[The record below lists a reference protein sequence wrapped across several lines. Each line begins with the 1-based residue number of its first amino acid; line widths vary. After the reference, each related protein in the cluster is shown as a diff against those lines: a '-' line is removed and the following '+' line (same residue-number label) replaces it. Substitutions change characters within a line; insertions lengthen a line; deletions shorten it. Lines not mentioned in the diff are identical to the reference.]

1 MFEDV
6 AEAIMRRRFGV
17 RSQEGHMTEFFKTLM
32 GRKFYEGDVPALVGA
47 LKRLATAAEQI
58 AERLQAPEPPKQL
71 GPYKPLEIEIAPEW
85 WKQDDDPELWGRYL
99 LTAPAEVGGPGLSLR
114 GNWHYHVHAYQLAK
128 KGDPGYEEGVQAA
141 ANPVWK
147 EEFYAIWTA
156 GGGEGPLTTIEV
168 DGHEC
173 IMVITPYG

>member
-32 GRKFYEGDVPALVGA
+32 GRKFYEGDVPALVNA
-47 LKRLATAAEQI
+47 LKRLAIAAEQI

-71 GPYKPLEIEIAPEW
+71 GPYGPMEIEIDPAW
-85 WKQDDDPELWGRYL
+85 WEQDEDPELYGRYL
-99 LTAPAEVGGPGLSLR
+99 LNVPPEAGGPGLSLR
-114 GNWHYHVHAYQLAK
+114 GGGRYHVQAYRLATK
-128 KGDPGYEEGVQAA
+128 NDPTYEEGLQAA
-141 ANPVWK
+141 WNPVWK

-156 GGGEGPLTTIEV
+156 GGAEGPLTTIEV